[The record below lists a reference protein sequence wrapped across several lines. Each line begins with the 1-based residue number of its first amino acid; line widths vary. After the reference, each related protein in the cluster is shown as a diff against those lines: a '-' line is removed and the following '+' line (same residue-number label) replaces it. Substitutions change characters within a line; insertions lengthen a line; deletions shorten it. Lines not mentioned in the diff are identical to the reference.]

1 MKYITI
7 LVDGMA
13 DYEIK
18 HLDNKTPLEVANI
31 PTITEMAQKGEIGLV
46 QTVPIGMSPGSDT
59 ANLSVMSYAPEIYHT
74 GRSPLEAASMGV
86 ELLKTDVTFRCNL
99 VTVSEEEPYEE
110 KIMLDHSSGEIT
122 TEEAREL
129 ILDIRGQ
136 LETEFI
142 KYYPGVSYRHL
153 IVWDKGPFDYILTP
167 PHDILEKEIKD
178 YLPKGPNKDILF
190 SMMKK
195 SHELLKKHPINIARK
210 EKGLNPANSIWIWGE
225 GKKPKLDS
233 FKSKFGL
240 NGAVISAVDLINGI
254 GILAGLKPIEVKG
267 ATGTI
272 NTNFK
277 GKADAAIK
285 TLLQGNDFVYI
296 HIEAPDECSHQGDL
310 DGKIKSIEIIDEK
323 IVNPVKKA
331 MEDAGEDFR
340 VLLLPDHRTPIKIRT
355 HSSEP
360 VPYVIYDSRVNNN
373 DPQND
378 FTEKSATESGNFYD
392 AGEKLMTHFLKE
404 NTQDTKE

>member
-13 DYEIK
+13 DYEIE
-18 HLDNKTPLEVANI
+18 HLNNKTPLAVANI
-31 PTITEMAQKGEIGLV
+31 PTITEMAQKGEVGLV

-86 ELLKTDVTFRCNL
+86 ELSSTDVTFRCNL
-99 VTVSEEEPYEE
+99 VTLSEEEPYEE
-110 KIMLDHSSGEIT
+110 KTMIDHSSGEIT
-122 TEEAREL
+122 TEEAKKL
-129 ILDIRGQ
+129 ILDIREL
-136 LETEFI
+136 LETELI

-153 IVWDKGPFDYILTP
+153 IVWDKGPFDYKLTP
-167 PHDILEKEIKD
+167 PHDILEKKIKTH
-178 YLPKGPNKDILF
+178 LPSGPNKDILF
-190 SMMKK
+190 NMMKK
-195 SHELLKKHPINIARK
+195 SYDLLKNHPINLARK

-254 GILAGLKPIEVKG
+254 GILAGLKTIEVAG

-272 NTNFK
+272 NTNFS
-277 GKADAAIK
+277 GKAESAIK
-285 TLLQGNDFVYI
+285 TLIQGDDFVYV

-323 IVNPVKKA
+323 IVKPIKKA

-340 VLLLPDHRTPIKIRT
+340 VLILPDHRTPIKIRT

-373 DPQND
+373 NPKNN
-378 FTEKSATESGNFYD
+378 FTEKSATESGNFFD
-392 AGEKLMTHFLKE
+392 AGEKLMTYLLKE
-404 NTQDTKE
+404 SIRYS